1 MASSSDTKRRT
12 LGWLTLFAVGLA
24 IFLYGVTAEGPPL
37 TNADRAQRLGQ
48 QYACKTC
55 NGQTVAE
62 SNAAFAQQVRRDI
75 RRRIDE
81 GETEQEINDFL
92 VDRFG
97 EDIDLTP
104 RASGLVGLVWILPAA
119 FFIAGALGL
128 AYFFTQSRG
137 VASAP
142 SSDADR
148 KLVEEALSQR
158 SESGPV
164 LSGPLLIESS
174 GEESNDS

>member
-1 MASSSDTKRRT
+1 MSPKQRRT
-12 LGWLTLFAVGLA
+12 IGWLALFAVGFA
-24 IFLYGVTAEGPPL
+24 AFLYGTTAEGPPL
-37 TNADRAQRLGQ
+37 TNADRAQRLGE

-81 GETEQEINDFL
+81 GESEQQINEFL
-92 VDRFG
+92 VSRFG

-119 FFIAGALGL
+119 FFTAGFLGL
-128 AYFFTQSRG
+128 AYFFMQNRSTET
-137 VASAP
+137 V
-142 SSDADR
+142 SSTDADR
-148 KLVEEALSQR
+148 DLVKKALGDRAVGESSLSDR
-158 SESGPV
+158 SEDDG
-164 LSGPLLIESS
+164 
-174 GEESNDS
+174 